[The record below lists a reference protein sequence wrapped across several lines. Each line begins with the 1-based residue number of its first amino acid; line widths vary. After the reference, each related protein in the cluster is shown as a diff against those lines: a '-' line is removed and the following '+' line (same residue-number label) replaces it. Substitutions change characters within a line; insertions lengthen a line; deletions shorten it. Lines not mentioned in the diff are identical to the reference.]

1 MAMKKGILLEQ
12 SQHNGHKFALHD
24 ASRKA
29 FIPTKSPQPTTNN
42 QENPSSTMC
51 YHKRIVYTCGHFG
64 WADEVRPCDAQK
76 GFLNGSQKSECEVMY
91 SHPLQTI
98 RVQANCKDCAAKQK
112 KTDTTMSSVKDKLRA
127 LTESVARL
135 QKTEEKEAE
144 AEDEPELDLDAE
156 AEAETLAFLHIP
168 RAV

>member
-1 MAMKKGILLEQ
+1 
-12 SQHNGHKFALHD
+12 
-24 ASRKA
+24 
-29 FIPTKSPQPTTNN
+29 
-42 QENPSSTMC
+42 
-51 YHKRIVYTCGHFG
+51 
-64 WADEVRPCDAQK
+64 
-76 GFLNGSQKSECEVMY
+76 MY